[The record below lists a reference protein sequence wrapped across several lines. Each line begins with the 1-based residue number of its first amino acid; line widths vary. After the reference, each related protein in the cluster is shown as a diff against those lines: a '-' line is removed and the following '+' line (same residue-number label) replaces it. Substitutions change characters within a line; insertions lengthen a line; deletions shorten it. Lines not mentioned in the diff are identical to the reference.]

1 VWQEGEQSMSVVGI
15 SFGSA
20 TSGTGFDVTSTV
32 TSIMTNMR
40 APETAWAVRTTAL
53 TAQDTVLS
61 TLGTDVSALSSAL
74 YTLTAFDGAF
84 AQKEGATS
92 DSTTVAL
99 TDATSAAAAGTHSLT
114 VQRLATTS
122 QQHSSAVATGATL
135 SGSLTLQLGSG
146 TAQSITIDSTNN
158 TVATLAS
165 AINNLDM
172 GISATV
178 ITDKNGS
185 YLSLTSSVSG
195 VDNDITS
202 DASGL
207 TDSSG
212 NTVTMAETQ
221 AGGDAEYTLDGIPL
235 TASSNTISTAISGV
249 TFQLLGKTDN
259 AVTMQIANN
268 SSGIA
273 TALSTFVSAYN
284 TLATALAGQEGK
296 DSSGTA
302 QPLFGDQTLSLI
314 QSQLSSALAFATGNS
329 GKSSNLAQLGIAVG
343 TNGQLTL
350 DTSALNTALRGNFT
364 GIANYFQNVGDF
376 GQNLTSILNGLGN
389 SGQGALALRVAQNT
403 AEEKTLADNK
413 TNLEARL
420 TAYQTSL
427 TSELNTANQILQSI
441 PQQLNEM
448 KQIYAAIT
456 GYGNGS

>member
-1 VWQEGEQSMSVVGI
+1 
-15 SFGSA
+15 
-20 TSGTGFDVTSTV
+20 
-32 TSIMTNMR
+32 MTNMR
-40 APETAWAVRTTAL
+40 APETAWATRTTTL
-53 TAQDTVLS
+53 QSQDTVLS
-61 TLGTDVSALSSAL
+61 TLGTDMSALSAAL
-74 YTLTAFDGAF
+74 YTLTSFDGSF

-92 DSTTVAL
+92 DSSTVAL
-99 TDATSAAAAGTHSLT
+99 TDATSAAAAGTHTLT
-114 VQRLATTS
+114 VQTLATTS

-135 SGSLTLQLGSG
+135 SGSLTLQVGSG
-146 TAQSITIDSTNN
+146 TAQTLAIDSTNN

-165 AINNLDM
+165 AINALDM
-172 GISATV
+172 GISASV

-185 YLSLTSSVSG
+185 YLSLTSSASG
-195 VDNDITS
+195 ADNDITS
-202 DASGL
+202 DASEL

-212 NTVTMAETQ
+212 TAVTMVETQ
-221 AGGDAEYTLDGIPL
+221 EGADAAYTLDGIPL
-235 TASSNTISTAISGV
+235 TANSNTISTAISGV
-249 TFQLLGKTDN
+249 TFQLLGKTSS
-259 AVTMQIANN
+259 AVTMQIAND

-284 TLATALAGQEGK
+284 TLTTALSGQEGK
-296 DSSGTA
+296 DSTGAA

-314 QSQLSSALAFATGNS
+314 QSQLSGALAFATRNS
-329 GKSSNLAQLGIAVG
+329 GKSSNLAQLGISVG

-350 DTSALNTALRGNFT
+350 DSSALSTALRSNFT

-376 GQNLTSILNGLGN
+376 GQNLTTILNGLGN

-420 TAYQTSL
+420 ATYQTSL

-456 GYGNGS
+456 GYGQSS